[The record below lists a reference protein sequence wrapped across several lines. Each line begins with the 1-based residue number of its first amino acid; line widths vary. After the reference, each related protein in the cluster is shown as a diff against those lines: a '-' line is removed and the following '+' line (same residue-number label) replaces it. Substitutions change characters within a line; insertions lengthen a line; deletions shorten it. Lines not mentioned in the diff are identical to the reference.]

1 MKSASYLCHGE
12 RERERLRAFVCRPGL
27 AWPGL
32 ARRGLDTR
40 CELQP
45 QDAEQLPRQKVA
57 LIRPVKSG
65 AHGDGVPR
73 LGLIGP
79 GSD

>member
-32 ARRGLDTR
+32 AWLGLARRG
-40 CELQP
+40 
-45 QDAEQLPRQKVA
+45 VA
-57 LIRPVKSG
+57 LTPDVSSSHRMQNSCRGRKLHLFAP
-65 AHGDGVPR
+65 
-73 LGLIGP
+73 
-79 GSD
+79 